1 MFNKT
6 QRRKTGGSFN
16 SFITADNNRAHY
28 ESGKTRKGIDVKLK
42 KDRSGNPTAWLIGG
56 DAPWDDSFEE
66 LKKGAKGGRYK
77 AFIAELLKTYP
88 RFNNFT
94 QTDKGIQLSHAM
106 FCKLFMRDSV
116 LGRMYPR
123 LIAKVNKTPQLK
135 CSRVNERAD
144 KVNPVVRANP
154 VVHVNPVVPVNPVVR
169 ANPVVPV
176 NPVVRA
182 NPVVPV
188 KPVVPVVKPVARDQ
202 NFTRQSSLDQSSLDQ
217 SYPRQG
223 FPRQG
228 SLGQSFTR
236 QGFPRQ
242 SSVGQSFT
250 RRQSFTR
257 QGSLGQSSLGQSF
270 LRQGFP
276 RQSSTRRQ
284 GFPQQI
290 RRMEPIYPAIQDNV
304 RKLTDM
310 GFKPQ
315 FIVKALMKHNNNL
328 DKAIEELLTMKNLE
342 HITHNERMAQNGFTT
357 TVQLLKLIRKKFTI
371 RDNGGS
377 GDCLFLSLAETLMRA
392 HKINYNPDLPTIAF
406 DLRQKIVKYVM
417 SHLDNYFIEDSLQT
431 FRNAIQGGVVV
442 NGQTLYMRNYEPEMR
457 NKSTFGTELEI
468 SAAAQIYKMNI
479 YVVNT
484 NGIGWDQLYIG
495 DPHKNAN
502 TWYILNMNKGH
513 YASLLCDDELI

>member
-154 VVHVNPVVPVNPVVR
+154 VV
-169 ANPVVPV
+169 PV

-202 NFTRQSSLDQSSLDQ
+202 NFTRQSSLDQSF
-217 SYPRQG
+217 PRQG

-236 QGFPRQ
+236 RQSFPRQ
-242 SSVGQSFT
+242 SSLGQSFT
-250 RRQSFTR
+250 RRQSSLGQSFTR
-257 QGSLGQSSLGQSF
+257 QGFPRQSFTRRQSSLGQSF

>member
-242 SSVGQSFT
+242 SSLGQSFT

>member
-1 MFNKT
+1 
-6 QRRKTGGSFN
+6 
-16 SFITADNNRAHY
+16 
-28 ESGKTRKGIDVKLK
+28 
-42 KDRSGNPTAWLIGG
+42 
-56 DAPWDDSFEE
+56 
-66 LKKGAKGGRYK
+66 
-77 AFIAELLKTYP
+77 
-88 RFNNFT
+88 
-94 QTDKGIQLSHAM
+94 
-106 FCKLFMRDSV
+106 
-116 LGRMYPR
+116 
-123 LIAKVNKTPQLK
+123 
-135 CSRVNERAD
+135 
-144 KVNPVVRANP
+144 
-154 VVHVNPVVPVNPVVR
+154 
-169 ANPVVPV
+169 
-176 NPVVRA
+176 
-182 NPVVPV
+182 
-188 KPVVPVVKPVARDQ
+188 
-202 NFTRQSSLDQSSLDQ
+202 
-217 SYPRQG
+217 
-223 FPRQG
+223 
-228 SLGQSFTR
+228 
-236 QGFPRQ
+236 
-242 SSVGQSFT
+242 
-250 RRQSFTR
+250 
-257 QGSLGQSSLGQSF
+257 
-270 LRQGFP
+270 
-276 RQSSTRRQ
+276 
-284 GFPQQI
+284 
-290 RRMEPIYPAIQDNV
+290 
-304 RKLTDM
+304 M